1 MKTSKK
7 LARLRRAKL
16 FRAKN
21 RRLNIPRL
29 CVHKTPRHMYA
40 QIIVGDISDKVVVSS
55 STLVDNI
62 SKQVKYTGNVDAAG
76 VLGAEI
82 AKLAIAAGI
91 KRVAFDRS
99 GHKYHGRIKAL
110 ADKARESGLEF

>member
-1 MKTSKK
+1 MKNSKK
-7 LARLRRAKL
+7 TARLRRARL

-21 RRLNIPRL
+21 RRLDIPRL

-40 QIIVGDISDKVVVSS
+40 QIIIADISDKVLVSC
-55 STLVDNI
+55 STLVDSI
-62 SKQVKYTGNVDAAG
+62 SQKVKYTGNVDAAQT
-76 VLGAEI
+76 LGAEI
-82 AKLAIAAGI
+82 ARLAIAAGI

-110 ADKARESGLEF
+110 ADKAREAGLEF

>member
-7 LARLRRAKL
+7 DTRLRRSRS

-21 RRLNIPRL
+21 RRLDIPRL

-40 QIIVGDISDKVVVSS
+40 QIIVGDISDKTVVSA
-55 STLVDNI
+55 STLVDSI
-62 SKQVKYTGNVDAAG
+62 IGKVKYTGNVEAAG
-76 VLGAEI
+76 VLGEEI
-82 AKLAIAAGI
+82 ARLALAAGI

-99 GHKYHGRIKAL
+99 GHKYHGRVKAL
-110 ADKARESGLEF
+110 ADKAREAGLEF

>member
-1 MKTSKK
+1 MKNSKK
-7 LARLRRAKL
+7 IARIRRSRL

-21 RRLNIPRL
+21 RRLNVPRL

-40 QIIVGDISDKVVVSS
+40 QIIVADISDKIIVSA
-55 STLVDNI
+55 STLIEAVG
-62 SKQVKYTGNVDAAG
+62 KKVKYTGNVDAAG
-76 VLGAEI
+76 VLGEEI
-82 AKLAIAAGI
+82 ARLAIAAGI

-110 ADKARESGLEF
+110 AEKAREAGLEF

>member
-7 LARLRRAKL
+7 IARLRRARL

-29 CVHKTPRHMYA
+29 CIHKTPRHMYA
-40 QIIVGDISDKVVVSS
+40 QIIIADISDKVVVSS
-55 STLVDNI
+55 STLAEAVAQKI
-62 SKQVKYTGNVDAAG
+62 KYTGNVNAAG
-76 VLGAEI
+76 VLGEEI
-82 AKLAIAAGI
+82 ARLAISAGI

-99 GHKYHGRIKAL
+99 GHKYHGRVKAL
-110 ADKARESGLEF
+110 ADKAREAGLEF

>member
-7 LARLRRAKL
+7 ISRIRRSRL

-21 RRLNIPRL
+21 RRLNTPRL
-29 CVHKTPRHMYA
+29 CVHKTARHMYA
-40 QIIVGDISDKVVVSS
+40 QIIVADISDKIMVSA
-55 STLVDNI
+55 STLTESV
-62 SKQVKYTGNVDAAG
+62 SKSVKYTGNIDAAG

-82 AKLAIAAGI
+82 ARLAIAAGI

-110 ADKARESGLEF
+110 ADKAREAGLEF